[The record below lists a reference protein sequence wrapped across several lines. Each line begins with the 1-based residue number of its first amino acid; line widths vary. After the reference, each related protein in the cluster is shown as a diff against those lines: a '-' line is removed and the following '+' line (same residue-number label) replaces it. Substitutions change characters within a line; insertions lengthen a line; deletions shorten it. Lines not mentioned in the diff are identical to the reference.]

1 MAFPCFENVF
11 DSPTQAIQFKKIVN
25 VNLLAGKACE
35 EKGVSQQKQNLFTW
49 MMPLVFFLVL
59 LGKSWLIEGKQYR
72 FTALEFIAL
81 EPPTCT

>member
-1 MAFPCFENVF
+1 MPVGAIIFPQQELANSMNKIYS
-11 DSPTQAIQFKKIVN
+11 DDTTQGVRYAEPVISDNQELNECLKGRFKK
-25 VNLLAGKACE
+25 
-35 EKGVSQQKQNLFTW
+35 
-49 MMPLVFFLVL
+49 LVL